1 MRGCATC
8 VELEQLLEQTALEY
22 WNVIHKHRAN
32 KASEREPAE
41 VTILLARAK
50 DAMDEVQKTY
60 NEHLSLVHS
69 PRVERPDAGQ
79 RS

>member
-8 VELEQLLEQTALEY
+8 AELEQVLEQTALEY

-50 DAMDEVQKTY
+50 AAMDDVQKTY
-60 NEHLSLVHS
+60 NEHLTVAH
-69 PRVERPDAGQ
+69 PFQVERSDAK
-79 RS
+79 S